1 MITLDPLRAI
11 ITELE
16 RVVEDVASKVENAVV
31 SDVSQTAVDELVGRV
46 GGAVEKLAGI
56 TPAPAPAPGTTQPQP
71 IGVRAPVWT
80 PPMSAGAP
88 EPAAPAPAAPAAET
102 APAAAPAWT
111 PEHPAA

>member
-46 GGAVEKLAGI
+46 GGAIGKLTGI
-56 TPAPAPAPGTTQPQP
+56 TAAPAAPAAPSPTETQAA
-71 IGVRAPVWT
+71 GPVWT
-80 PPMSAGAP
+80 PPMSAGV
-88 EPAAPAPAAPAAET
+88 EPAAPAAPASTPT
-102 APAAAPAWT
+102 APAAAAPAWT